1 MSATYKEALQVIDDL
16 TSSEKRAL
24 AVELLLRQDDNTSF
38 LQIPDEV
45 RAKILRSK
53 EEASRGEFIS
63 DDEVR
68 AIWAKHGL

>member
-1 MSATYKEALQVIDDL
+1 MSTNYEEALQVVGNL
-16 TSSEKRAL
+16 SRSEKRAL
-24 AVELLLRQDDNTSF
+24 AVELLLRQNDNTSP

-45 RAKILRSK
+45 RTKILRSK
-53 EEASRGEFIS
+53 EEASRGEFLS